1 MNRSSFN
8 TQEEFVNNENV
19 CTKSHKYITCW
30 LGYKENPHKD
40 TLQITS
46 HFTSVLVSQ
55 R

>member
-8 TQEEFVNNENV
+8 TQEELVNTENV
-19 CTKSHKYITCW
+19 CTKSNKYITCW

-40 TLQITS
+40 ILHITS